1 MPRRSRT
8 TNQAQSRSRVAVQ
21 EQNLPLVE
29 EEQTVVHGNNAAS
42 FPGLPEACEDLI
54 VKKVA
59 KKIAK
64 KIAVPLVLLLSLV
77 LCYCII
83 FWRGERKK
91 HCYQLQFQI
100 AGWSFRLNAQRC

>member
-59 KKIAK
+59 KKIACK
-64 KIAVPLVLLLSLV
+64 EDCCSPCSAAVPSTLLLHYFLE
-77 LCYCII
+77 
-83 FWRGERKK
+83 GRKK
-91 HCYQLQFQI
+91 KALLPAAISNC
-100 AGWSFRLNAQRC
+100 RLVV